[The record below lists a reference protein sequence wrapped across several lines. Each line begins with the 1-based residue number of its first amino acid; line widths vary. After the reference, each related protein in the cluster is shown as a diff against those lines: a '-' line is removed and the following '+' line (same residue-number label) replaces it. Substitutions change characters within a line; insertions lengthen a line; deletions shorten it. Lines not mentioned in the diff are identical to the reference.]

1 MFQQYY
7 GLSGDP
13 FRLSPDHAFC
23 YRHPSFAKGRAYM
36 QYALQAAE
44 GFVVITGSPGMG
56 KTTLIND
63 LLADYGP
70 SDYLVAMLVNT
81 MLKANDVLRSTAYE
95 FGIEAQGLDTA
106 TLLQRLKQLF
116 VQTHAAGRPPLLVVD
131 EAQNLSLDALE
142 ELRLLTNLQSQGKP
156 LLQIFLV
163 GQEGLREKLQDPKL
177 EQLRQRV
184 TAAAHLYPLTQEQ
197 TAAYVIHRL
206 KVVGW
211 DNNPRIRASVLP
223 VLQEACQGVPRRINQ
238 FCSRLLLH
246 GAVEEKAILDA
257 DDANTVFQ
265 ELSEER
271 LSRVPAA
278 RSAGAAKEA
287 GATPDEHDTLAAV
300 DGLEQE
306 TIFAHAEDL
315 LQQQRKVVMPPPRQ
329 AEVGPRVEQAHTGY
343 APAARPPRQETWPGP
358 SGPAEGRPHP
368 PPGPRRPPRGPALG
382 YAMAFLV
389 FVLGLGAYAWYQ
401 YDRQAMVGL
410 FSDRSDALLPAS
422 GSDAA
427 SEDGLPPG
435 PATPPPVVEGNV
447 GAAGA
452 AARSRTDGVTP
463 PGD

>member
-1 MFQQYY
+1 MYQQYY

-44 GFVVITGSPGMG
+44 GFVVITGAPGMG
-56 KTTLIND
+56 KTTLISD

-81 MLKANDVLRSTAYE
+81 MLKANDILRSTAYE
-95 FGIEAQGLDTA
+95 FGIDVQGLDTA
-106 TLLQRLKQLF
+106 TVLQRLKQLF
-116 VQTHAAGRPPLLVVD
+116 VQSHAAGRPPLLVVD

-163 GQEGLREKLQDPKL
+163 GQEGLRDKLQDPKL

-184 TAAAHLYPLTQEQ
+184 TAAAHLYPLSQEQ

-206 KVVGW
+206 RVVGW

-223 VLQEACQGVPRRINQ
+223 VIEAACQGVPRRINQ

-246 GAVEEKAILDA
+246 GAVEEKSVLNA
-257 DDANTVFQ
+257 DDANMVFQ
-265 ELSEER
+265 ELAEER

-278 RSAGAAKEA
+278 TSSR
-287 GATPDEHDTLAAV
+287 PDPESTAV
-300 DGLEQE
+300 PDVRAPSTVAESREQE
-306 TIFAHAEDL
+306 SIFAHAEDL
-315 LQQQRKVVMPPPRQ
+315 LQQQRKVVMPAPRRAAATDQ
-329 AEVGPRVEQAHTGY
+329 VTMPGYEETYPGY
-343 APAARPPRQETWPGP
+343 ARSPRPPRPEPWAGPGGAGEGWP
-358 SGPAEGRPHP
+358 RPQQ
-368 PPGPRRPPRGPALG
+368 RPPRGPALG

-389 FVLGLGAYAWYQ
+389 FLLALGAYAWYQ
-401 YDRQAMVGL
+401 YDRRSMTSLLGD
-410 FSDRSDALLPAS
+410 SSDALLPSS
-422 GSDAA
+422 GNA
-427 SEDGLPPG
+427 LPPG
-435 PATPPPVVEGNV
+435 STAAPSVAAEVGEGVGTSSQAQGAVPSEAVPPA
-447 GAAGA
+447 
-452 AARSRTDGVTP
+452 R
-463 PGD
+463 